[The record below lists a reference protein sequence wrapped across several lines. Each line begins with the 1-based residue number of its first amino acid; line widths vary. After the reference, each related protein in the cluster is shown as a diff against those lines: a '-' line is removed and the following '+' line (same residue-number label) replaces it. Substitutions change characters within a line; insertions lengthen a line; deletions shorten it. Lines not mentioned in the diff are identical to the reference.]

1 MKKILQNLYITYSKQ
16 KARDLHKQG
25 VSNAIDKVITLDSL
39 ITELFEGKNLEI
51 IIDET
56 IATSIIYKIIQ
67 DHNIEYFSYLNEE
80 AVSLSTIYNFIVK
93 CKRNNVI
100 FESMLEGTKLKAII
114 EIDQAYQEYKQIN
127 NLVDIADVELKISE
141 DWDNYFNNHYNE
153 IYVDSFQ
160 IEDINYIKSQNQK
173 KILDKLSRYKT
184 IKYTPITQRNCK
196 IIKPSHEVFD
206 NIDEIK
212 TALKIARKLLEDG
225 VDSNDILIVA
235 SDIQEYAPLYKL
247 FLDEYEMKGYS
258 SVGTSLSSFYNTLN
272 PQVQIALNS
281 YKSQIKSLELLYKK
295 LNLTLNKSTKE
306 SIKASINIMD
316 EKIGIEITEPNQ
328 IVGVSR
334 TYKHIIFIGTDIN
347 HFPPKAS
354 DNFLYS
360 YDDDINYF
368 YANNYFKSS
377 QTQYNELK
385 RLSDNLYIVTAS
397 YSGKRELTPSILID
411 SEFDE
416 TIDISKIKSV
426 SGLALQ
432 NQTKKADEN
441 TSKYY
446 ESITSQEFTT
456 FDGEGVQGLSA
467 IHLSASQI
475 NKYLSCPLAY
485 LYLNKVRLKAPNETE
500 EGFDVMEQG
509 SLMHLCYELFGK
521 FIKENH
527 IRSRDRDELYEI
539 MYKISFEAYNHKDTI
554 EPRGKPKLEENIHHQ
569 IFLATLRAGLQDDR
583 HLGLLAKFVDY
594 YIERAEEFE
603 YFANTE
609 FEKEFALDSEL
620 KPYILKDKDDKNYFI
635 KGFIDRFDNLSSQ
648 INIIDYKSK
657 KVKSNIHQE
666 TQDKIDELKDIQL
679 SLYILYAS
687 QEYPKS
693 KYLASL
699 VSFKA
704 DKNVDRKTQKKEYN
718 FANLSKDEES
728 EIYNSE
734 FEDNLKKLIF
744 DTKDNIE
751 NGKFGF
757 DNSDEKVCGW
767 CDFKY
772 ICHESVL
779 GENKNLGEEI

>member
-1 MKKILQNLYITYSKQ
+1 MSNIKQNLYITYSNQ
-16 KARDLHKQG
+16 KARDLKSQKG
-25 VSNAIDKVITLDSL
+25 INPLDKIITLDAL
-39 ITELFEGKNLEI
+39 ILELFEGSNFEI

-56 IATSIIYKIIQ
+56 VASSMIYKIIQ
-67 DHNIEYFSYLNEE
+67 DKNIEYFSYLNSD
-80 AVSLSTIYNFIVK
+80 AISLSAIYNFIIK
-93 CKRNNVI
+93 CKRNSVA
-100 FESMLEGTKLKAII
+100 FETLHNGEKLNAIVG
-114 EIDQAYQEYKQIN
+114 IDKAYQHYKQTN
-127 NLVDIADVELKISE
+127 NIVDIADIEQKVLEN
-141 DWDNYFNNHYNE
+141 WDSYFDANYNE
-153 IYVDSFQ
+153 IYVDSFE
-160 IEDINYIKSQNQK
+160 IEEISYIKSKMQEQ
-173 KILDKLSRYKT
+173 ILAKLKRYKT
-184 IKYTPITQRNCK
+184 IKPTQNISTDTK
-196 IIKPSHEVFD
+196 IIKPSNKVFD
-206 NIDEIK
+206 NIDEVK
-212 TALKIARKLLEDG
+212 TAIRIARKLLEDG
-225 VDSNDILIVA
+225 EKSDEILIVA
-235 SDIQEYAPLYKL
+235 SDIGEYAPLYKL

-258 SVGTSLSSFYNTLN
+258 SIGTPLGSFYNSSS
-272 PQVQIALNS
+272 PQVQIALNG

-295 LNLTLNKSTKE
+295 LNLTLSDTIKE
-306 SIKASINIMD
+306 SIKASITILD

-328 IVGVSR
+328 IVGLSR
-334 TYKHIIFIGTDIN
+334 KYKHIIFIGTDIN

-360 YDDDINYF
+360 YDDDIKYF
-368 YANNYFKSS
+368 YTNNYFKSS

-411 SEFDE
+411 SKFDE
-416 TIDISKIKSV
+416 TIDISEIKSINA
-426 SGLALQ
+426 LALEDK
-432 NQTKKADEN
+432 TTPIDLSFLESVKVEGIKA
-441 TSKYY
+441 T
-446 ESITSQEFTT
+446 
-456 FDGEGVQGLSA
+456 
-467 IHLSASQI
+467 HLSASQI

-485 LYLNKVRLKAPNETE
+485 LFSNKIKLKAPNKTE

-569 IFLATLRAGLQDDR
+569 IFLSTLQAGLQDDR

-620 KPYILKDKDDKNYFI
+620 KPYILKDKDDNNYFI

-657 KVKSNIHQE
+657 KVESKIHQE

-728 EIYNSE
+728 ETYNSE

-779 GENKNLGEEI
+779 GENKNLGELR